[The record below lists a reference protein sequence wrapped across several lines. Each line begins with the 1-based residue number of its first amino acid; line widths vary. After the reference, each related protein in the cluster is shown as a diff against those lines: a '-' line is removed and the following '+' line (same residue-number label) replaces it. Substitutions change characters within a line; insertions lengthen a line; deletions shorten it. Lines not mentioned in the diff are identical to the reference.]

1 MLLKIFVSSNDALV
15 LYELHKTTPIVD
27 SLQNCTLRQK
37 YFLSLMA
44 VEDINFRNGLEQKLI
59 GIAKGVGIEFK
70 ETTTDRRQSQGFRGR
85 LKEKQRRMKNG

>member
-1 MLLKIFVSSNDALV
+1 
-15 LYELHKTTPIVD
+15 
-27 SLQNCTLRQK
+27 
-37 YFLSLMA
+37 MA

-59 GIAKGVGIEFK
+59 GIAKGVGIEFT